1 MVSEIS
7 KVNVGVTLNS
17 TVNVFNQQDIRVV
30 LIQNF
35 AWPTA
40 LYLNRPNI
48 FVVIILGTMM
58 KPLPHSRQGK
68 NGDGSIFAVC
78 G

>member
-1 MVSEIS
+1 VS
-7 KVNVGVTLNS
+7 VTLNS

-48 FVVIILGTMM
+48 FAVIILGTMM
-58 KPLPHSRQGK
+58 KPLPHSRRERMEMDRSSQ
-68 NGDGSIFAVC
+68 FAVNERP
-78 G
+78 GATS